1 MADSGAAVRGHHD
14 QICTDIGLGHQ
25 FQALARRD
33 LPERRCVRRRTQF
46 SGSKGDGGNVQD
58 MEPGAILKR
67 ESDSEVKRLERVLEI
82 NRTEYSAEDAGR
94 AGCQTV

>member
-1 MADSGAAVRGHHD
+1 
-14 QICTDIGLGHQ
+14 
-25 FQALARRD
+25 
-33 LPERRCVRRRTQF
+33 
-46 SGSKGDGGNVQD
+46 